1 MDQFIQDF
9 AELFDEPDRFK
20 PETEFKKDPDW
31 SSLTG
36 ISVIAMVD
44 QKYGVALKGRDIQ
57 KAATLADLYRT
68 VREKQE

>member
-57 KAATLADLYRT
+57 KALTLADLYRT
-68 VREKQE
+68 VQEKQE

>member
-9 AELFDEPDRFK
+9 AELFDDPDRFA

-57 KAATLADLYRT
+57 KALTLADLYRT

>member
-44 QKYGVALKGRDIQ
+44 KKYGVTLKGRDIQ
-57 KAATLADLYRT
+57 KALTLADLYRT

>member
-1 MDQFIQDF
+1 MDQFIKDF
-9 AELFDEPDRFK
+9 ADLFDEPDRFA

-36 ISVIAMVD
+36 ISVIAMID
-44 QKYGVALKGRDIQ
+44 RKYGVTLKGRDIQ
-57 KAATLADLYRT
+57 KARTLADLYQT

>member
-9 AELFDEPDRFK
+9 AELFDDPDRFA

-44 QKYGVALKGRDIQ
+44 KKYGVALKGRDIQ

-68 VREKQE
+68 IRERQE